1 MKDIKL
7 LSKMIDD
14 ELDGAEE
21 YIRHALLC
29 QGKNPELAKTFYD
42 ISLQEMEPVNKLH
55 KEAMKVIEEY
65 QKEHGDPPAP
75 MSAVYEY
82 LHERHIEKAGEI
94 RAQQA
99 HFRGA

>member
-29 QGKNPELAKTFYD
+29 QGKNPELAKPSTIYPCRRW
-42 ISLQEMEPVNKLH
+42 ST
-55 KEAMKVIEEY
+55 
-65 QKEHGDPPAP
+65 
-75 MSAVYEY
+75 
-82 LHERHIEKAGEI
+82 
-94 RAQQA
+94 
-99 HFRGA
+99 